1 MDVLEALAT
10 RKSIRGFKP
19 DPVPKE
25 ALSEILQ
32 VACRA
37 PSAVNSQSWE
47 FFVLA
52 GEVIEA
58 VRRANIA
65 RIRSGVL
72 PNPEHG
78 LMGWPRGSVYRKR
91 QVALARQLFER
102 MGISKQ
108 DDEGK
113 RQWMER
119 GFRFFDAP
127 AAIIIVIDRSIG
139 ERVPLLDIGAVM
151 QSICLAALTRG
162 LGTCIED
169 QGVMYPQVL
178 RDLAGIPDSKRIII
192 AIAIGYP
199 DWDFPANS
207 VETAREPLDAI
218 TTWCGF
224 E

>member
-1 MDVLEALAT
+1 
-10 RKSIRGFKP
+10 
-19 DPVPKE
+19 
-25 ALSEILQ
+25 
-32 VACRA
+32 
-37 PSAVNSQSWE
+37 
-47 FFVLA
+47 
-52 GEVIEA
+52 
-58 VRRANIA
+58 
-65 RIRSGVL
+65 
-72 PNPEHG
+72 
-78 LMGWPRGSVYRKR
+78 
-91 QVALARQLFER
+91 VALARQLFQS
-102 MGISKQ
+102 MGISKE
-108 DDEGK
+108 DDEKK

-127 AAIIIVIDRSIG
+127 AAIVIVIDRSMG